1 MSSLLFVPPLSFS
14 AVRDLRSSVLEPP
27 RVLPVTRPAMSRPTA
42 AQLIQPPPETGKGSV
57 EAGQVRVRQHLNPLA
72 RRWRQP
78 IQLPQD
84 WYSTA
89 FEDPIL
95 PLVVDVGVA
104 KGRFLL
110 KLAKQD
116 KTRNFLG
123 IEIREPL
130 VHQANRCAADAGL
143 TNLFYLAG
151 NANVSLLRILND
163 APLGVLQDVYIQFC
177 DPWFKKRH
185 AKRRM
190 VNDQLVRDVH
200 NALAKSKKH
209 LLQHAC
215 SMSVEPRLFVQTD
228 VFEVAVEMIHLFDH
242 HGGFSRVHSEDNLAA
257 DENGWLLNN
266 PIGVAT
272 EREIAVLSKGGSIYR
287 ALYHIKDSENG

>member
-1 MSSLLFVPPLSFS
+1 
-14 AVRDLRSSVLEPP
+14 
-27 RVLPVTRPAMSRPTA
+27 MSRPTA
-42 AQLIQPPPETGKGSV
+42 AQLIQPPPQTGKGSL

-89 FEDPIL
+89 FEKPAL

-130 VHQANRCAADAGL
+130 VHQANRTAADAGL
-143 TNLFYLAG
+143 TNLIYLAG

-163 APLGVLQDVYIQFC
+163 APLGVLRDVYIQFC

-190 VNDQLVRDVH
+190 VNNQLVRDVH
-200 NALAKSKKH
+200 NVLAKSR
-209 LLQHAC
+209 QQMVQRNG
-215 SMSVEPRLFVQTD
+215 SVPVEPRLFVQSD
-228 VFEVAVEMIHLFDH
+228 VFEVAVEMTQLFDH
-242 HGGFSRVHSEDNLAA
+242 HGGFSRVRSEGNLAI
-257 DENGWLLNN
+257 DENGWLLGN
-266 PIGVAT
+266 PIGIPT
-272 EREIAVLSKGGSIYR
+272 ERETAVLSKGGAIYR
-287 ALYHIKDSENG
+287 ALYHIKDSEYG